1 MLMLI
6 DTADP
11 RYHGGDDGPDEERE
25 RRWEPIGR
33 RLFMPAAGSVSCLIV
48 SAVTAPLISAVLVL
62 ASIVL
67 LVRFVRVAMSDAPPA
82 GRAGSTGEDADQ
94 SVA

>member
-33 RLFMPAAGSVSCLIV
+33 RLFVPAAGSVSCLIV
-48 SAVTAPLISAVLVL
+48 SAVTGPLVSAVLVL

-67 LVRFVRVAMSDAPPA
+67 LVRFVRVAMADAPPA
-82 GRAGSTGEDADQ
+82 GRLGSTGEDADQ
-94 SVA
+94 PRA